1 MKMITNVLQDTLK
14 WFEIAKP
21 FPSEKD
27 ISTQMGAHFEE
38 VAEMMEALNVSPEIL
53 DKVNLLSKDFYSSNS
68 ISELSNGNTA
78 NLKED
83 WKVELF
89 DSLVDQ
95 IVTNVGLCRMLGFD
109 VIGGLGEVNRSNYS
123 KFVDGKPIFNE
134 FGKIMKGPD
143 YFPPNLTP
151 FFGEDNLY
159 FEITDEVDEV
169 VTVNIN

>member
-1 MKMITNVLQDTLK
+1 MTTNVLQDTLK

-21 FPSEKD
+21 FPNEKD

-38 VAEMMEALNVSPEIL
+38 VAEMMEALNVSPKIL

-89 DSLVDQ
+89 DSIVDQ

-109 VIGGLGEVNRSNYS
+109 VVGGLEEVNKSNYS

-134 FGKIMKGPD
+134 FGKIMKGPN

-151 FFGEDNLY
+151 FLSGDNLN
-159 FEITDEVDEV
+159 FKITDEVDEV
-169 VTVNIN
+169 VTININ